1 MALDIL
7 STPGKSD
14 IICEDFETGHINVI
28 LATSVDVERGF
39 SRGGL
44 TVSKLRHNL
53 SDESTRAATV
63 LNAWMKVP
71 GLVSKTDMI
80 AHFESKKSRTKN
92 GHGIVADSS
101 SEVIDIV

>member
-14 IICEDFETGHINVI
+14 ILCDDFETGHINVI

-53 SDESTRAATV
+53 SNESTRAATV
-63 LNAWMKVP
+63 LSAWMKGPDLVP
-71 GLVSKTDMI
+71 QEKIIKTFRDK
-80 AHFESKKSRTKN
+80 AKRKKDAK
-92 GHGIVADSS
+92 DSD
-101 SEVIDIV
+101 EVIVVDSDS